1 MRFHQVRELV
11 SWAADYH
18 ARLASAYTELAG
30 GKVNDRVR
38 MALRYL
44 AEHENGMQAS
54 LEQYLDEGSEHRG
67 VLDTWFDDPVD
78 FPHAPVLD
86 RLAQGMTF
94 DDMQSVLA
102 TALATHRTLQDL
114 YTYRAGHA
122 VTTAER
128 EFFEALT
135 KGHEGEVR
143 RLSRDMQRLEDY

>member
-18 ARLASAYTELAG
+18 ARLAAAYTGMAG
-30 GKVNDRVR
+30 GDVGERVR

-44 AEHENGMQAS
+44 AEHERAMQTS
-54 LEQYLDEGSEHRG
+54 LERYLDEGSEHRT
-67 VLDTWFDDPVD
+67 VLDTWFDEPTD
-78 FPHAPVLD
+78 FPHAPVLE
-86 RLAQGMTF
+86 RLSEDMSC
-94 DDMQSVLA
+94 DNMQSVLA

-114 YTYRAGHA
+114 YDHRAENA
-122 VTTAER
+122 VTRAET

-135 KGHEGEVR
+135 NGHEAEVR